1 MYKAIVFSLFSIF
14 NSIKYSIVNS
24 NQQFEFNMASSQSV
38 LLTGA
43 TGSLGAVILE
53 HLLANG
59 NPVTAV
65 LRSFQNSK
73 AYLEERHDKD
83 VSAGKL
89 QFVEIPDMTVLDSFH
104 AATNG
109 VSAIIHVATPL
120 AKDNFL
126 EAMIKPADLI
136 IDNVL
141 NAASASLTVKR
152 VIVTGSLVA
161 VFNFLQFMEASKTY
175 TESDFND
182 ITLNDALTRTSL
194 AYTYSKT
201 SSEHRA
207 WEYMR
212 QKSRSFDL
220 IFLLAPSI
228 YGRSIQ
234 SGYKAVKGDLG
245 GISAIYRELFDRDSL
260 GFLFPYVM

>member
-1 MYKAIVFSLFSIF
+1 M
-14 NSIKYSIVNS
+14 
-24 NQQFEFNMASSQSV
+24 
-38 LLTGA
+38 
-43 TGSLGAVILE
+43 E

-59 NPVTAV
+59 NSVTAV
-65 LRSFQNSK
+65 LRSFQKSK
-73 AYLEERHDKD
+73 AYLEERYHTD

-89 QFVEIPDMTVLDSFH
+89 QFLEIPDMTTRDAFH
-104 AATNG
+104 AGANR

-120 AKDNFL
+120 AKDDFL

-136 IDNVL
+136 IDNIL
-141 NAASASLTVKR
+141 NAASASSTVKR
-152 VIVTGSLVA
+152 VIVTGSIVA
-161 VFNFLQFMEASKTY
+161 VFNFLQFMQVSKTY

-182 ITLNDALTRTSL
+182 ITLNDALTRTNL

-201 SSEHRA
+201 SSERKA

-212 QKSRSFDL
+212 RKPRSFDL

-234 SGYKAVKGDLG
+234 SGYEAVKGDLG
-245 GISAIYRELFDRDSL
+245 GIAAIYRELFDRDSL

>member
-1 MYKAIVFSLFSIF
+1 
-14 NSIKYSIVNS
+14 
-24 NQQFEFNMASSQSV
+24 MASSQSV

-53 HLLANG
+53 RLLANG

-89 QFVEIPDMTVLDSFH
+89 LFVEIPDMAVPDAFH

-161 VFNFLQFMEASKTY
+161 VFNFLRFMEVSKTY

-182 ITLNDALTRTSL
+182 IILNDALTRTSL

-201 SSEHRA
+201 SSERKA